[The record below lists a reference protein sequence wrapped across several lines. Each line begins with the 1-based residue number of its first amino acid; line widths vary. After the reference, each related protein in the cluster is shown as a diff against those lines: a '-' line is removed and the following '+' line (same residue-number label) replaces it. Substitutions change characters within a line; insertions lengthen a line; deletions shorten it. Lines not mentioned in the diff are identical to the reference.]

1 MTIQVQDRIRIKLK
15 KGQCAACYQQFPC
28 LCINAFSAEPEEAPA
43 EGAHNDGSLANGVL
57 IAALLLLV
65 AVGASVV
72 MYEAGKALLAFWV
85 VRGWL
90 N

>member
-15 KGQCAACYQQFPC
+15 AGQCPECSLTPC
-28 LCINAFSAEPEEAPA
+28 DCANVFFAEPEEAHT

>member
-1 MTIQVQDRIRIKLK
+1 VTIQVNDRIRIKLK
-15 KGQCAACYQQFPC
+15 AGQCPECYLTPC
-28 LCINAFSAEPEEAPA
+28 DCANVFSAEPEEAPA

-72 MYEAGKALLAFWV
+72 AYEAGKAVLAFW
-85 VRGWL
+85 WL
-90 N
+90 LWQ